1 MFLRSFEFLFK
12 PFKKARNKVVQVKT
26 KKGRIQM
33 DAKRV
38 KSYGKMGKGKMNKA
52 AGSAKK
58 LQGQAQG
65 AQAQAQGMQGQAQ
78 GQLQGAQQQAGAAP
92 GAPAG
97 AGAAGA
103 QAAGAAQMQQGQYP
117 PGTIIKKGWFRKKF
131 ICTSCAQEMDATWD
145 VCPYCVQPEAP
156 AAPAKTQAFMID
168 PGGSGNSVQLLG
180 WLVPVQG
187 PQRGELFTLAPH
199 SSIGTDPM
207 CTVCLAD
214 QYMSSSHA
222 EIKAEGGVW
231 VLKDLGSTNGTF
243 VNDNRVDQQELVD
256 NDFVKFGGS
265 LVKFKSL

>member
-1 MFLRSFEFLFK
+1 MFLRSFDFLFK
-12 PFKKARNKVVQVKT
+12 PFRKVRNKVIKVRT

-38 KSYGKMGKGKMNKA
+38 KSYGKMGKNKAGKA
-52 AGSAKK
+52 AGQAKK
-58 LQGQAQG
+58 LGGQAQG
-65 AQAQAQGMQGQAQ
+65 AQQQAQGMGQQAQ
-78 GQLQGAQQQAGAAP
+78 GQMQGAQQQAQ
-92 GAPAG
+92 
-97 AGAAGA
+97 GA
-103 QAAGAAQMQQGQYP
+103 QAAGAPPAAGAPQMQEGQYP
-117 PGTIIKKGWFRKKF
+117 PGTIVKKGWFRKKF
-131 ICTSCAQEMDATWD
+131 ICTSCAQQMDPTWD

-187 PQRGELFTLAPH
+187 PQRGELFTLAPQ

-214 QYMSSSHA
+214 QYMSSNHA

-231 VLKDLGSTNGTF
+231 VLKDHGSTNGTY
-243 VNDNRVDQQELVD
+243 VNDNRVDKQELVD
-256 NDFVKFGGS
+256 NDFIKFGGS

>member
-12 PFKKARNKVVQVKT
+12 PLKNARNKIIKVRT

-33 DAKRV
+33 DVKRA
-38 KSYGKMGKGKMNKA
+38 KSYGQMGKNKVGGA
-52 AGSAKK
+52 ADQAKK
-58 LQGQAQG
+58 LGGQAKGAQQQAQGGVQQVQGGAQG
-65 AQAQAQGMQGQAQ
+65 AQKQA
-78 GQLQGAQQQAGAAP
+78 QGAQQQAQKGAP
-92 GAPAG
+92 GAP
-97 AGAAGA
+97 
-103 QAAGAAQMQQGQYP
+103 QMQQGQYP
-117 PGTIIKKGWFRKKF
+117 LGTIIKKGWFRKKF
-131 ICTSCAQEMDATWD
+131 VCTSCAEQMDPTWD

-187 PQRGELFTLAPH
+187 PQRGELFTLAPS

-214 QYMSSSHA
+214 QYMSSQHA
-222 EIKAEGGVW
+222 EIKAENGVW
-231 VLKDLGSTNGTF
+231 VLKDLGSTNGVY
-243 VNDNRVDQQELVD
+243 VNDNRVDKQELVD